1 MQKKNGMEERAQ
13 FRNKWKNPFC
23 VNCSWNN
30 PAIWILWAICSWNT
44 HAACILWAVL
54 FISLIYS
61 WIARNTGWDV
71 GDLLV
76 VKMSTFPMWV
86 TGFQSCLHHQ
96 FQCPADMDLGQMM
109 AQGLGPCH
117 PHKRPELHFGLR
129 TLIWPTLAFAG
140 RWGMNQGMERS
151 PGIVMWHMAFVI
163 AILTAKGPSQ
173 PHALGFNYE
182 IVCISILCMKFMLF
196 NVCVVLLC
204 KNYAKINKSIHLPMN
219 VWIVSN
225 LGRL

>member
-109 AQGLGPCH
+109 AQVVGSLPPTQKAWIAFWSSDSDLADPGFCRQVRNESGDGTKPRYSNVAH
-117 PHKRPELHFGLR
+117 GLR
-129 TLIWPTLAFAG
+129 NRHFNCK
-140 RWGMNQGMERS
+140 R
-151 PGIVMWHMAFVI
+151 
-163 AILTAKGPSQ
+163 AIPASCFRLQLWDSMYQ
-173 PHALGFNYE
+173 YSVYE
-182 IVCISILCMKFMLF
+182 I
-196 NVCVVLLC
+196 
-204 KNYAKINKSIHLPMN
+204 YAF
-219 VWIVSN
+219 
-225 LGRL
+225 